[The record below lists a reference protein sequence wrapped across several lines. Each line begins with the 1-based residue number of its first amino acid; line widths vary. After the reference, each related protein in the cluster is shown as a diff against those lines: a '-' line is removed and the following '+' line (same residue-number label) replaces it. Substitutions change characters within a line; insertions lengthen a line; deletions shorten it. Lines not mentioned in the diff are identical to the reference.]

1 LKARRGGLTTPDG
14 SVRKLEHGLT
24 DHLVW
29 EGADERGADEPLIAA
44 LAAQYLR
51 NAVLLGQER
60 LFVDLFEQAALAAP
74 RAEGL

>member
-1 LKARRGGLTTPDG
+1 MKARRGGLTTPDG

-51 NAVLLGQER
+51 NAVLSSESLSAGPAVR
-60 LFVDLFEQAALAAP
+60 SRFA
-74 RAEGL
+74 